1 MVAASLLVLTSMFE
15 TWCQPTAQE
24 NMILDGD
31 FFDSGSWCGAKVASL
46 ETGKVSRLEFASDE
60 VFRGLTGLMWFV
72 SEKSLDTYFSRLES
86 SQYGFGYLD
95 TFSMC
100 MYIYRERYI

>member
-1 MVAASLLVLTSMFE
+1 MFE

-100 MYIYRERYI
+100 MYIYI